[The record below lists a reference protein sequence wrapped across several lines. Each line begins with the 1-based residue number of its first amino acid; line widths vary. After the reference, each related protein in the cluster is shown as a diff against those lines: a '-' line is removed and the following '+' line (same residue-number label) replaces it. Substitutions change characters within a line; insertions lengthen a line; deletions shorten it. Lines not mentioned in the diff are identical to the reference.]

1 MLDSI
6 EDLKIFCTI
15 YEQKS
20 IKLASEFHNIS
31 SAAGSKKLLAMENQL
46 GVKLFY
52 RTTRKLSATTAGEML
67 YHHAQKIIGMTKEIE
82 RDLNTTNKLKG
93 KIRITASASFTQSYL
108 IPPLSHYMTLHPDVK
123 IEVVSTDALV
133 DLTAYGIDLAIRHG
147 PSKDSSLIGQKLAES
162 KRIVCAS
169 PSYIQKFGQPTSPND
184 LKEHKLLV
192 VGSES
197 TWTFTS
203 NRVKETIKLNPDFS
217 STLGES
223 VLEMAKLGQ
232 GIAVLSDWHV
242 RESISN
248 GELKSLLDEWEL
260 IPSITIQ
267 LLYPS
272 RKNQSHIVRD
282 LISFLKDWVKQNPI

>member
-20 IKLASEFHNIS
+20 IKVASEFHSIS

-52 RTTRKLSATTAGEML
+52 RTTRKLSTTTAGELL
-67 YHHAQKIIGMTKEIE
+67 YHHAQKIIRMTEEIE

-93 KIRITASASFTQSYL
+93 KIKITASASFTQSYL
-108 IPPLSHYMTLHPDVK
+108 LPPISHYMTLHPEVK

-133 DLTAYGIDLAIRHG
+133 DLTEYGIDLAIRHG

-162 KRIVCAS
+162 RRIVCAS
-169 PSYIQKFGQPTSPND
+169 PSYIQKCGRPTSPND
-184 LKEHKLLV
+184 LKEHRLLV
-192 VGSES
+192 VGNERS
-197 TWTFTS
+197 WTFIS
-203 NRVKETIKLNPDFS
+203 NRVKEAIKLNPEFS

-242 RESISN
+242 RDSISN

-272 RKNQSHIVRD
+272 RKNQSLIVKD
-282 LISFLKDWVKQNPI
+282 FISYLKDWVKQNPI

>member
-52 RTTRKLSATTAGEML
+52 RTTRKLSSTTAGETL
-67 YHHAQKIIGMTKEIE
+67 YHHAQKIIGMTEEIE

-93 KIRITASASFTQSYL
+93 KIKITASASFTQSYL
-108 IPPLSHYMTLHPDVK
+108 IPPISHYMTLRPDVK

-133 DLTAYGIDLAIRHG
+133 DLTEYGIDLAIRHG

-162 KRIVCAS
+162 RRIICAS
-169 PSYIQKFGQPTSPND
+169 PSYIQKYGQPTSPND

-192 VGSES
+192 VGNEN
-197 TWTFTS
+197 TWAFTS

-223 VLEMAKLGQ
+223 VLQMAELGQ

-248 GELKSLLDEWEL
+248 GGLKSLLDEWEL

-272 RKNQSHIVRD
+272 RKNQSHIVKD
-282 LISFLKDWVKQNPI
+282 FISFLKDWVKQNPI